1 MSSNVWKIGSRWSDT
16 GTKESSI
23 IDVFRK
29 HQIVFIGGDET
40 DRFQVDVKIG
50 DYLAI
55 ADGLSINTLAKVTS
69 NPKMITAFGIDF
81 SDEEKTRFHYED
93 WVFGV
98 KVNIVE
104 LKDVITCTRGKFFKA
119 IHLRETVIAQYE
131 KNLNRFEIEASTKR
145 LDDFLTLKT
154 KYIIPIYQRPYS
166 WTKSHIDKLL
176 NDLFL
181 GYYNNGIKIYE
192 DVFIGTMQLSAPKY
206 ISNNLSEIEIIDGQ
220 QRISTFLLLIKVIQL
235 KTENQTIK
243 NISLNWLSTEVNNNT
258 LQAYLK
264 ELINISK
271 IDDLIENTSNIYIK
285 NAFYINEKLDEL
297 FAQDDESED
306 LISIE
311 DFLLEYIYKKVCF
324 VVIQTQAP
332 LSKTLKIFDAINTTG
347 MDLGGNDIFKI
358 RFYEYLK
365 DYQNEDKNVF
375 EKISALYSKID
386 EINKD
391 GWKFGF
397 YDILLNYQWIL
408 ISKYELNKTLYNY
421 SANTFFEQL
430 FDVILKINNH
440 INFDSTKIS
449 SQNIQISIE
458 DLNVLIDNRV
468 RREVEKDKSIEITC
482 ANHLIAHWSRYGRY
496 WQLIMLF
503 YYSFSKEENF
513 EEKLNEFTEELQK
526 TIVVYS
532 VSYDKA
538 VNEMHTILRNLV
550 DLIIKDKN
558 LEEIFIQLKNMR
570 KGYETRY
577 TEILNG
583 EIFHNAKKKNLICRT
598 SSMLDELELNS
609 NIEPVELGGKIFL
622 TQIDIEHIHS
632 KGDGLNN
639 EEKLNSWGGELNS
652 LGNLMILESNI
663 NKSISN
669 KPFSEKLK
677 RYTESKYKTVEKMHQ
692 NNRNENE
699 WTKDLALKRKEVETE
714 KLRKYYF

>member
-1 MSSNVWKIGSRWSDT
+1 M
-16 GTKESSI
+16 
-23 IDVFRK
+23 
-29 HQIVFIGGDET
+29 
-40 DRFQVDVKIG
+40 
-50 DYLAI
+50 
-55 ADGLSINTLAKVTS
+55 
-69 NPKMITAFGIDF
+69 
-81 SDEEKTRFHYED
+81 
-93 WVFGV
+93 
-98 KVNIVE
+98 
-104 LKDVITCTRGKFFKA
+104 
-119 IHLRETVIAQYE
+119 
-131 KNLNRFEIEASTKR
+131 
-145 LDDFLTLKT
+145 
-154 KYIIPIYQRPYS
+154 
-166 WTKSHIDKLL
+166 
-176 NDLFL
+176 FL
-181 GYYNNGIKIYE
+181 GYYNNNTKIFE
-192 DVFIGTMQLSAPKY
+192 DVFIGTIQLSAPKY
-206 ISNNLSEIEIIDGQ
+206 ISSNLNEVEIIDGQ

-235 KTENQTIK
+235 KTELKAIK
-243 NISLNWLSTEVNNNT
+243 DISLNWLSTEVNNNT
-258 LQAYLK
+258 QQADLK

-271 IDDLIENTSNIYIK
+271 IDDLTGNTSNIYIK
-285 NAFYINEKLDEL
+285 NAFYLSEKLDEL
-297 FAQDDESED
+297 FAKDDESES

-365 DYQNEDKNVF
+365 DHKNEDKNVF
-375 EKISALYSKID
+375 EKISTLYSRID

-440 INFDSTKIS
+440 SNFDSLAILNK
-449 SQNIQISIE
+449 NIDISIE
-458 DLNVLIDNRV
+458 ELNVLIDNRV
-468 RREVEKDKSIEITC
+468 RREEEKDSSVEITC
-482 ANHLIAHWSRYGRY
+482 ANHLIAHWSRYGKY

-503 YYSFSKEENF
+503 YYSFSETENF
-513 EEKLNEFTEELQK
+513 EEKLKEFVNELQK
-526 TIVVYS
+526 TLVVYS

-538 VNEMHTILRNLV
+538 VNDMHIFLRNLV
-550 DLIIKDKN
+550 DVIIKNKDF
-558 LEEIFIQLKNMR
+558 EEILIQLRNKR
-570 KGYETRY
+570 KEYENHY
-577 TEILNG
+577 IGIING
-583 EIFHNAKKKNLICRT
+583 EIFHNSKKKNLICRT
-598 SSMLDELELNS
+598 SAMLDELAHNP
-609 NIEPVELGGKIFL
+609 NHNAVELGQKIFL
-622 TQIDIEHIHS
+622 TEIDIEHIHS
-632 KGDGLNN
+632 RGDNLNCP
-639 EEKLNSWGGELNS
+639 EKIDDWGGELNS

-699 WTKDLALKRKEVETE
+699 WTKDLALKRKEVEAE